1 MTDIAD
7 LLLTGLLNHGALV
20 LGATLFLAALGVP
33 LPATMLLVAAGAFS
47 RQGVMRAQEAAG
59 VAILAAVAGD
69 SLSYLLG
76 RTLGERLTARWRGST
91 VWQSARQQF
100 ERWGL
105 WSVFLS
111 RFLFTPIALP
121 VNLMAGST
129 RFPWHRFMGAVVAG
143 EVIWVV
149 LFGGLGLLFSDAWE
163 AMSQMA
169 SDVSGLLL
177 GGGLLVVGGYFLLR
191 RR

>member
-1 MTDIAD
+1 MTDIPD
-7 LLLTGLLNHGALV
+7 VLLTGLLNHGLLV
-20 LGATLFLAALGVP
+20 LGTALLLAALGVP

-47 RQGVMRAQEAAG
+47 RQGVMRAQDAAV

-69 SLSYLLG
+69 GLSYLLG
-76 RTLGERLTARWRGST
+76 RVLGGRLTARWSGSK
-91 VWQSARQQF
+91 VWRSAARQF

-129 RFPWHRFMGAVVAG
+129 RFPWRRFMGAVVAG

-163 AMSQMA
+163 AMSEMA